1 LDSSII
7 YRQYNKHERDTMNL
21 GYACINTT
29 LSEVPKSKR
38 ITTNRSMI
46 KRTFKEKGK
55 KYASELALQNVK
67 DLYKILEWN
76 ESHDI
81 KFFRV
86 SSDLFP
92 WMSEYEIKDLPD
104 YNEIAYHL
112 DRVGEY
118 ATVNNHRLTTHPGPF
133 NVLGSPN
140 ENVVKN
146 TIKELNA
153 HSEIF
158 DLMGFIEASPYN
170 KINIHVGGT
179 YGGDFEGTAKR
190 WCNNFKKL
198 SANCQA
204 RLTLENDDKAS
215 MWSTKH
221 LYDYIHKKTGV
232 PIVFDYHHHRFCTGG
247 QTEEQ
252 ALKLAASTWPTGI
265 TPVVHLSESRAAE
278 QGDPKIKPQAHSD
291 YILNPTSSYG
301 QVYDMMLECKR
312 KELALIKY
320 REILKAV

>member
-1 LDSSII
+1 
-7 YRQYNKHERDTMNL
+7 MNL
-21 GYACINTT
+21 GYACINAT

-46 KRTFKEKGK
+46 KRTFKERGLE
-55 KYASELALQNVK
+55 YASELALQNIK

-76 ESHDI
+76 ERHNI
-81 KFFRV
+81 KFFRI

-92 WMSEYEIKDLPD
+92 WMSEYRIADLPD
-104 YNEIAYHL
+104 YNDIAYHL
-112 DRVGEY
+112 DLVGEY
-118 ATVNNHRLTTHPGPF
+118 ATLNNHRLTFHPGPF

-140 ENVVKN
+140 PKVVEN
-146 TIKELNA
+146 TIKELNT

-158 DLMGFIEASPYN
+158 DLMGFIDPSPYN

-179 YGGDFEGTAKR
+179 YGGDFQGTADR
-190 WCNNFKKL
+190 WCKNFYKL
-198 SANCQA
+198 DKNCRL

-221 LYDYIHKKTGV
+221 LHDYVTSRTGI

-247 QTEEQ
+247 QTEEE
-252 ALKLAASTWPTGI
+252 ALKLAASTWPSCI
-265 TPVVHLSESRAAE
+265 APVVHLSESRALE
-278 QGDPKIKPQAHSD
+278 QGDPKIRPQAHSD

-301 QVYDMMLECKR
+301 QNYDMMLECKR
-312 KELALIKY
+312 KEQALLKY
-320 REILKAV
+320 RQILSVA